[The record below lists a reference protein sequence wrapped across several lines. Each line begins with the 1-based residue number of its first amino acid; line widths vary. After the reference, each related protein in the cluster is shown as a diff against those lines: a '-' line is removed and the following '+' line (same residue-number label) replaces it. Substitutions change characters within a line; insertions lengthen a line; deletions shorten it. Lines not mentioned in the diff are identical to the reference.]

1 MRGMP
6 AEELKKKD
14 PDAEIESP
22 TGPATGYVAQNQK
35 KENFVVRNTFIEQI
49 PGTPSSPLDRQ
60 VQSCPGTSILH
71 HATPDDRAAG
81 TALQAVP
88 SSPASDASEQRLGNR
103 EKPWSPD
110 LVASLVN
117 AAATAVEMATP
128 SLPGASRRSS
138 PCIPQAL
145 PLESTRDGA
154 WVEQVTTPSPWQ
166 NVARHRQEFCA
177 TPSPWQGSA
186 VINPELNA
194 KLLEMSKTDSKG
206 RMEDPVAMIVASA
219 AAAATR
225 DVPPPPQAPP
235 QLQYSNSPRV
245 APPVRLP
252 RIESGIGYA
261 IDEGDNSALHSACSD
276 PAEVVGPDA
285 QAIAESFAALVKQG
299 GSFNFGGEAQW
310 WQPIEALPAE
320 NVSVEEEEKLK
331 DFIVR
336 WGLDHNCERILR
348 NLPQHVR
355 QEVLANF
362 LASPETRNVSAKF
375 MSWLSSRMRNFE
387 EIQSALVTTAEERLA
402 FYNKWRLDQKCRQLV
417 EEQAPSVQRELISNF
432 NPPPGT
438 KNVAGRM
445 TAFLN
450 MILNKTRT
458 RSTTPWQPGSP
469 SKRENRPPGGNGLPA
484 DKELAKRIDDFVAQ
498 WSLDHGAKSALLA
511 LPQDMQ
517 QIAMDG
523 FSPSSQTECPSRRF
537 IAYLRS
543 ARSNMTNRGKGKS
556 GGKGRIKVIEK
567 PAPVGLMAMPEA
579 SALPR

>member
-1 MRGMP
+1 MSTQDF
-6 AEELKKKD
+6 KKKD
-14 PDAEIESP
+14 PDEFESP
-22 TGPATGYVAQNQK
+22 TSGSGGYVGQTQR

-49 PGTPSSPLDRQ
+49 PGTPSSPFDRQ

-71 HATPDDRAAG
+71 HATPDDRVATTG
-81 TALQAVP
+81 TPLQAVP
-88 SSPASDASEQRLGNR
+88 SSPGSETSEQRLGNR

-138 PCIPQAL
+138 PMTSHAL
-145 PLESTRDGA
+145 PLESSRDA
-154 WVEQVTTPSPWQ
+154 TSMEQDFGEITTPSPWQ
-166 NVARHRQEFCA
+166 NASKRQEFCA

-186 VINPELNA
+186 VINPELTA
-194 KLLEMSKTDSKG
+194 KLLEMGKKDPEG
-206 RMEDPVAMIVASA
+206 RVEDPVALIVASA

-225 DVPPPPQAPP
+225 EPPPPPQAPP
-235 QLQYSNSPRV
+235 QVPYAHTSPQV

-252 RIESGIGYA
+252 RIESGIGYTV
-261 IDEGDNSALHSACSD
+261 DEGDNSTLH
-276 PAEVVGPDA
+276 GPSEQMEIVA
-285 QAIAESFAALVKQG
+285 PNAKAIAESFAALVKQG
-299 GSFNFGGEAQW
+299 SSFTFGDGQW
-310 WQPIEALPAE
+310 WQPIEE
-320 NVSVEEEEKLK
+320 SVSIEEEEKLK
-331 DFIVR
+331 DFVLR
-336 WGLDHNCERILR
+336 WGLDLNCERVLR
-348 NLPQHVR
+348 NLPLHVR
-355 QEVLANF
+355 QEVLTNF

-387 EIQSALVTTAEERLA
+387 EIQSALVTTQEERLT

-432 NPPPGT
+432 NPPAGT

-458 RSTTPWQPGSP
+458 RTTIAGQPSSP

-484 DKELAKRIDDFVAQ
+484 NQELAKRIEDFVAE
-498 WSLDHGAKSALLA
+498 WNLDYGAKSALLA

-517 QIAMDG
+517 QAAMDG
-523 FSPSSQTECPSRRF
+523 FSPSVQTECTSRRF

-543 ARSNMTNRGKGKS
+543 ARSYIVNRNGKGKS
-556 GGKGRIKVIEK
+556 NGKGRNKVAVEK

-579 SALPR
+579 SSTPAAR

>member
-1 MRGMP
+1 VRGMP
-6 AEELKKKD
+6 AEEVKKKD

-22 TGPATGYVAQNQK
+22 TGPAKGYVAQNQK

-49 PGTPSSPLDRQ
+49 PGTPSSPFDRQ

-138 PCIPQAL
+138 PSMPQAL
-145 PLESTRDGA
+145 PLDSRDG
-154 WVEQVTTPSPWQ
+154 VEQVTTPSPWQ

-194 KLLEMSKTDSKG
+194 KLLEMSTTDSKG

-225 DVPPPPQAPP
+225 DVPPPPQKGQAPP
-235 QLQYSNSPRV
+235 QLQYSNSPRI

-276 PAEVVGPDA
+276 PAELVAPDA

-299 GSFNFGGEAQW
+299 GGFNFGGEAQW

-320 NVSVEEEEKLK
+320 SVSVEEEEKLK
-331 DFIVR
+331 DFILR

-445 TAFLN
+445 TAFFEHDSQQDKDPQHHSLADWFAF
-450 MILNKTRT
+450 KTGE
-458 RSTTPWQPGSP
+458 STSWR
-469 SKRENRPPGGNGLPA
+469 KRPPSRQGLG
-484 DKELAKRIDDFVAQ
+484 ETHR
-498 WSLDHGAKSALLA
+498 
-511 LPQDMQ
+511 
-517 QIAMDG
+517 
-523 FSPSSQTECPSRRF
+523 
-537 IAYLRS
+537 
-543 ARSNMTNRGKGKS
+543 
-556 GGKGRIKVIEK
+556 
-567 PAPVGLMAMPEA
+567 
-579 SALPR
+579 